1 MQATADTLQ
10 VPLNRAKFQK
20 FRNMNAVLACVA
32 LFMVMLFSAGLAY
45 SLYAILSGSRDLD
58 GWILAAFLCLW
69 LVVFIGSITIAT
81 WQLTSIQTQTLAQ
94 NLPALIVNQE
104 GIQDNV
110 SNYVIGHIAWSEIES
125 AGSASIYAPDA
136 QKTFVGVAVV
146 LKNKNMLLAKKS
158 KPIVLW
164 MQVDGEIK
172 QKRRVFIPQGRVAM
186 PIEEV
191 VEQIN
196 AFRARIKA

>member
-1 MQATADTLQ
+1 MQATADTFQ

-45 SLYAILSGSRDLD
+45 SLYAILSGSRNLEV
-58 GWILAAFLCLW
+58 WIFNAFLCLG
-69 LVVFIGSITIAT
+69 LVIFIGSITLAT
-81 WQLTSIQTQTLAQ
+81 WQLTSVQTQTLAQ

-110 SNYVIGHIAWSEIES
+110 SNYGLGHISWSEIES
-125 AGSASIYAPDA
+125 VGSASVYAPDA
-136 QKTFVGVAVV
+136 QKTFIGVALV

-158 KPIVLW
+158 KPIALW
-164 MQVDGEIK
+164 MQVDDEIK
-172 QKRRVFIPQGRVAM
+172 QKRRVFIPQGRIAM
-186 PIEEV
+186 PIKDV

-196 AFRARIKA
+196 AFRGRMTI